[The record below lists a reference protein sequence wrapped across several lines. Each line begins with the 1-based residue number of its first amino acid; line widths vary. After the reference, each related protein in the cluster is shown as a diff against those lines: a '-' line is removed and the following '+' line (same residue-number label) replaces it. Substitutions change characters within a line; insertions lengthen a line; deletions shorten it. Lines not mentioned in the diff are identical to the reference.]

1 MIRNLLFVAVGG
13 ALGSCARYLLCR
25 LAASVWPAPAG
36 TLAVNLLGCLIIGLL
51 LGAVERAQLLSP
63 AMVLL
68 LVSGFCGGL
77 TTFSTFSADA
87 GALMSSGR
95 TIWAVAYVAVSVCGG
110 IALTFAGRALVR

>member
-1 MIRNLLFVAVGG
+1 MFRNLLFVAAGG

-25 LAASVWPAPAG
+25 VAASVWPSPAG

-51 LGAVERAQLLSP
+51 LGVIERYQVLSP
-63 AMVLL
+63 ALVLL

-87 GALMSSGR
+87 TALLGSGR
-95 TIWAVAYVAVSVCGG
+95 TLWAVAYVAVSVCAG
-110 IALTFAGRALVR
+110 IALTFAGRALVK